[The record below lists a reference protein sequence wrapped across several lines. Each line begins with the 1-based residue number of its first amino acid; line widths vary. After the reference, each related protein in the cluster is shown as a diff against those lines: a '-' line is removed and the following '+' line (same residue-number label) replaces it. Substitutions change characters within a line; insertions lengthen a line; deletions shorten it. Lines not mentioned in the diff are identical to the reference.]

1 MMANKV
7 IDISQKYSH
16 EIDNIKNKLSDLER
30 GRIYE
35 ITNVKMDGYLATNVV
50 QLKEMISDLIY
61 KIEYDKDSI
70 SDDIGKAFENIDI

>member
-1 MMANKV
+1 MANKV